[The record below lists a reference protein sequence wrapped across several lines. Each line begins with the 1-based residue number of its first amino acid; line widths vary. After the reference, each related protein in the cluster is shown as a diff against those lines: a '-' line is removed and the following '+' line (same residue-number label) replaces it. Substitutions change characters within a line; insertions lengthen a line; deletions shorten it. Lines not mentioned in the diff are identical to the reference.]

1 MMKEFFKKFNKP
13 QNEVEDLDTGYDSEY
28 YQGAYDR
35 RAAERPVAQD
45 RPMQDRWEETR
56 GYEERIYQERPVQD
70 RPAQGQDRW
79 EERYTEDRRY
89 AEPTAYN
96 RYDDRRDMD
105 VNPSRGWQEAEV
117 PGFRDRADD
126 YRTEVRPAATPAEP
140 VFAPAPAP
148 EYLYFTPSTYRD
160 CREGIVKGLS
170 SGHVVV
176 VRLGGL
182 EATDVLRLF
191 DYMMGA
197 VQALDGELV
206 RPRATTVVLLPNGVE
221 LDETEL
227 DLADA
232 DEDEDD
238 ADDEYED
245 DEYEDDEYEDE
256 EYEDEYDESEEDE
269 YDDYEEDDGYD
280 GEDSEEDA
288 E

>member
-35 RAAERPVAQD
+35 RSAERPAQE

-56 GYEERIYQERPVQD
+56 GYEERIYQERPV
-70 RPAQGQDRW
+70 QGQDRW

-117 PGFRDRADD
+117 PGFRDRAEDF
-126 YRTEVRPAATPAEP
+126 RAEVRPAATPAEP

-148 EYLYFTPSTYRD
+148 EYLYFTPATYRD

-245 DEYEDDEYEDE
+245 DEYEDDEYEDD
-256 EYEDEYDESEEDE
+256 EYEDEE
-269 YDDYEEDDGYD
+269 YEDDGYD
-280 GEDSEEDA
+280 EEDSEEDA

>member
-1 MMKEFFKKFNKP
+1 MMKDFFKKFNKP

-35 RAAERPVAQD
+35 RTAERPAQE
-45 RPMQDRWEETR
+45 RPAQDRWEETR
-56 GYEERIYQERPVQD
+56 GFEERPYQERPT
-70 RPAQGQDRW
+70 QDRW
-79 EERYTEDRRY
+79 DERYTEDRRY
-89 AEPTAYN
+89 AEPTPYA
-96 RYDDRRDMD
+96 RYDDRREADM
-105 VNPSRGWQEAEV
+105 NAPRGWQEADA
-117 PGFRDRADD
+117 PGFRDRTAD
-126 YRTEVRPAATPAEP
+126 YRAEPRPAAAPVEP

-148 EYLYFTPSTYRD
+148 EYLYFTPATYRD
-160 CREGIVKGLS
+160 CREGIVKGMA

-182 EATDVLRLF
+182 EAGEVLRLF

-206 RPRATTVVLLPNGVE
+206 RPRATTVVLLPHGVE
-221 LDETEL
+221 LDEAEL

-238 ADDEYED
+238 LGDEEYDEEYDEDECEDDESGEYDDEY
-245 DEYEDDEYEDE
+245 DESDEDEYEDE
-256 EYEDEYDESEEDE
+256 YEDE
-269 YDDYEEDDGYD
+269 DGYD
-280 GEDSEEDA
+280 EEDSEQDA